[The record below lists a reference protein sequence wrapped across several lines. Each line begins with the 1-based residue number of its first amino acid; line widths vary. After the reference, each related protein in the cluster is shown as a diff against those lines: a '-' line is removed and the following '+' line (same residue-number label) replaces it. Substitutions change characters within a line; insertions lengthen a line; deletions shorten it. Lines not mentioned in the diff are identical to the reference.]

1 MPIILAWLG
10 RLIVTSIGSWI
21 LTALVSVGVGFA
33 AHKAGVGLI
42 DSSQIMSTLRSTSLW
57 NWVSYLKLDVDITII
72 LSAWA
77 GRGITDGLKV
87 SLAELPKKA
96 GS

>member
-42 DSSQIMSTLRSTSLW
+42 DSSQIMSTLRSPPGSPATTSMSA
-57 NWVSYLKLDVDITII
+57 VS
-72 LSAWA
+72 A
-77 GRGITDGLKV
+77 GRGC
-87 SLAELPKKA
+87 S
-96 GS
+96 